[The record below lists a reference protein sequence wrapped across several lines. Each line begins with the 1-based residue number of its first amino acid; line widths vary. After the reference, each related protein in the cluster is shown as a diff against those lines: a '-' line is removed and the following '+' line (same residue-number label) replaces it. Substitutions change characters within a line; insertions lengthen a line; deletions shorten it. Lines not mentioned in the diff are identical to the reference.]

1 MISEIGMT
9 NSKGFTMIE
18 IMASVL
24 ILGVGLTLVIN
35 SYLMA
40 LKGATYANNSVEALR
55 LGQERMDALEISA
68 LKSGLQ
74 PQNLQGVI
82 ESSFKQYNY
91 NLSVKEIANPEYLAK
106 DLVQACLEIA
116 WQEQNSPKNV
126 IFSAYLP
133 KQKE

>member
-1 MISEIGMT
+1 MT